1 MLSTIA
7 ILLFIVWLLGV
18 VSAHTLS
25 GMLHLVLVLAIIV
38 VLIRAK
44 LGSGLRTD

>member
-1 MLSTIA
+1 MLTTIA

-18 VSAHTLS
+18 VSSHTIS
-25 GMLHLVLVLAIIV
+25 GVLHLLLVLAMIV
-38 VLIRAK
+38 VLIRAR